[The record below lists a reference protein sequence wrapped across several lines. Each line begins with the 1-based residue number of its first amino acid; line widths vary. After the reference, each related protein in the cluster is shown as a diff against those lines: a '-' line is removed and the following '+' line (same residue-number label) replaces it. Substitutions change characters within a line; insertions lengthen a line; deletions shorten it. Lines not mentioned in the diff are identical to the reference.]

1 MKDYLIVY
9 GHNVRRGGS
18 CYKETEID
26 CNELV
31 KYMPIIKK
39 IHDTLNKTENWSG
52 GITLERT
59 NDGTYIEHVFQYN
72 EDVELIVL
80 KDILYNSYGPLEYTF
95 YTFDENGVH
104 FAEKVSAQAMNSEIE
119 KRYTKVYK

>member
-9 GHNVRRGGS
+9 GHNVQRGGS

-39 IHDTLNKTENWSG
+39 IHDTLNNTENWCG
-52 GITLERT
+52 RITLERT
-59 NDGTYIEHVFQYN
+59 DDGTYIEHCHLHEMYQKFDKQ
-72 EDVELIVL
+72 
-80 KDILYNSYGPLEYTF
+80 ILDEFNNYLPSYITHIESIKF
-95 YTFDENGVH
+95 FNK
-104 FAEKVSAQAMNSEIE
+104 EKI
-119 KRYTKVYK
+119 KII

>member
-9 GHNVRRGGS
+9 GHNVQRGGS

-39 IHDTLNKTENWSG
+39 IHDTLNNTENWCG
-52 GITLERT
+52 RITLERT
-59 NDGTYIEHVFQYN
+59 DDWTYIEHYHLHEMCPEFDKQILDEFNNY
-72 EDVELIVL
+72 LPS
-80 KDILYNSYGPLEYTF
+80 DITHIESIKIFSG
-95 YTFDENGVH
+95 
-104 FAEKVSAQAMNSEIE
+104 EKI
-119 KRYTKVYK
+119 KII

>member
-39 IHDTLNKTENWSG
+39 IHDTLNKTENCIKQRLKRG
-52 GITLERT
+52 KE
-59 NDGTYIEHVFQYN
+59 
-72 EDVELIVL
+72 VL
-80 KDILYNSYGPLEYTF
+80 RKEIG
-95 YTFDENGVH
+95 DE
-104 FAEKVSAQAMNSEIE
+104 
-119 KRYTKVYK
+119 